1 MEQSTSE
8 RLVYIPAKLYAEV
21 TERPKYVCRHVMC

>member
-1 MEQSTSE
+1 M
-8 RLVYIPAKLYAEV
+8 YIPAKLYAEV